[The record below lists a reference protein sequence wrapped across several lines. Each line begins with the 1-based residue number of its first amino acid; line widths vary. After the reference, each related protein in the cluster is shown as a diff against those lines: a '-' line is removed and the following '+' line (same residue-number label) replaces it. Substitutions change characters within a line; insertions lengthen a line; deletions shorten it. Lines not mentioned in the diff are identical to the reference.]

1 MKPINEMTT
10 DEIRGEIFRLRDNE
24 DPDSVAR
31 VALLRKELNER
42 LKDVPLPEVVEDPE
56 EGSFA
61 LGFVLAYFLT
71 MVGCII
77 ALLIDKPATKKGAIW
92 GLIFEFI
99 TAALVGLVFLLL
111 FILKLGPFLVR

>member
-1 MKPINEMTT
+1 MKPISEMTT
-10 DEIRGEIFRLRDNE
+10 DEIRGEIFRLRDSENQE
-24 DPDSVAR
+24 AIAR

-42 LKDVPLPEVVEDPE
+42 LKDVPLPEIEEDVE

-61 LGFVLAYFLT
+61 LGFALAYFLT
-71 MVGCII
+71 ILGCII

-99 TAALVGLVFLLL
+99 TGALVGLGFLVWFLLTL
-111 FILKLGPFLVR
+111 GNILH